1 MKVLR
6 DVPDCQPDVGRQHAP
21 DAMNGKVAG

>member
-1 MKVLR
+1 MKGAG

-21 DAMNGKVAG
+21 ERHEGKVAG